1 MYGIA
6 ATSTKFS
13 NGGEYRS
20 LYPCTSLLRVYHR
33 AHSSTTVRF
42 TADTDIIPIGLGQS
56 YTQPADFTNG
66 FSRPD
71 NNAPNTGF
79 SFINKADGAA
89 AVVYKKV
96 LGKWAPIYLS
106 EKAPLP
112 PGTERLIP
120 KLTCAVWF
128 SADVETDSMISEF
141 ATDPLML
148 DMTYNQ
154 SRKAQASYSRAGGFV
169 IDNNT

>member
-1 MYGIA
+1 M
-6 ATSTKFS
+6 KF
-13 NGGEYRS
+13 N
-20 LYPCTSLLRVYHR
+20 
-33 AHSSTTVRF
+33 
-42 TADTDIIPIGLGQS
+42 ADTDIIPIALGQS
-56 YTQPADFTNG
+56 YTQPSNFTNG
-66 FSRPD
+66 FSKPD
-71 NNAPNTGF
+71 PKAPKSGF
-79 SFINKADGAA
+79 NFINQANGAA

-141 ATDPLML
+141 DTVALTL
-148 DMTYNQ
+148 DMTNNQ
-154 SRKAQASYSRAGGFV
+154 ARRAEASYTKKDGWV
-169 IDNNT
+169 IVKN